1 VLKPEDFGKLPEG
14 ERETRVKAMEE
25 LQGRL
30 EEVLA
35 QLPKWEKEQREKLRE
50 LDREVISF
58 AVDHQI
64 DERKARWESSAT
76 VIEYLIAVRDDVIDS
91 ADDFRPRE
99 TAPPVTAA
107 GGGQEAQVVAQMA
120 AQMAAKPAPSFRRYQ
135 VNVAIDNFEAVRDGT
150 GAPVIYEDHPTQPN
164 LIGRVEYL
172 SQFGAMFTDFNLIKG
187 GALHRANGGY
197 LILDARRVL
206 MQPMCWEAL
215 TRTLRAECIR
225 IESTR
230 DAQGLPGM
238 TTLEPEPIPMDLKV
252 VLLGEPQIYYLLGK
266 HDPDFRE
273 LFKVAA
279 DFDSR
284 MDRDDAS
291 ALEYA
296 RLIATLSRQEGLK
309 PIDRSGVARV
319 IEHGARLAADAEKLT
334 THMGTI
340 VDIVREADYWAGEA
354 GAEIT
359 AAAHV
364 QQAIEARNY
373 RSDRIREAMN
383 EQIEQGTV
391 VVETDDATV
400 GQINGLAVLQ
410 LDHFSFGKPS
420 RISCRVRLGKGE
432 VIDIEREVALSGPLH
447 SKGVLIL
454 SSFLSSRFANNAPLS
469 LSASLV
475 FEQSYGGV
483 DGDSASSTELYALL
497 SALSGI
503 PIKQSLAVTGSVD
516 QNGRVQAIG
525 GANEKIEGFFDICQ
539 ARGLTGEQG
548 VLIPASNARNLMLRD
563 DVVAA
568 ARTGDFR
575 IFAVETVDQGI
586 EILTGV
592 PAGVLDD
599 KGNYPIGSVNRAVA
613 KRLANFTRKA
623 MALGRAASGNANKK
637 KGN

>member
-1 VLKPEDFGKLPEG
+1 MIQRSSNVL
-14 ERETRVKAMEE
+14 
-25 LQGRL
+25 
-30 EEVLA
+30 
-35 QLPKWEKEQREKLRE
+35 
-50 LDREVISF
+50 
-58 AVDHQI
+58 
-64 DERKARWESSAT
+64 
-76 VIEYLIAVRDDVIDS
+76 
-91 ADDFRPRE
+91 
-99 TAPPVTAA
+99 
-107 GGGQEAQVVAQMA
+107 
-120 AQMAAKPAPSFRRYQ
+120 
-135 VNVAIDNFEAVRDGT
+135 
-150 GAPVIYEDHPTQPN
+150 
-164 LIGRVEYL
+164 
-172 SQFGAMFTDFNLIKG
+172 
-187 GALHRANGGY
+187 
-197 LILDARRVL
+197 
-206 MQPMCWEAL
+206 
-215 TRTLRAECIR
+215 
-225 IESTR
+225 
-230 DAQGLPGM
+230 
-238 TTLEPEPIPMDLKV
+238 
-252 VLLGEPQIYYLLGK
+252 YLLGK